1 MGASIILNSRYFRV
15 AQTGEQPK
23 DKKILTKSQTAD
35 LVHYVGTRESVSL
48 NNNDTSLMIGESTD
62 RQKET
67 LQALMNQCKDYE
79 NTHEYKD
86 YIANP
91 TKANASE
98 LITRLS
104 EMILLDNGIYLDEAV
119 SDLVS
124 YVGTRPSVDIEK
136 SQQHGL
142 FSSEDNVD
150 LEKAMEEL
158 SNHKGRIWTH
168 VISLRREDADRLG
181 YSSQAPWKQLVRSEI
196 DTIAKANN
204 IKLENLRWYAGMH
217 NTGHHPHIHLFIYS
231 NDPKEG
237 YINADGIKKIKS
249 KFANEIFKDDLKHS
263 FVNQSEY
270 RNQIKDEMSQL
281 VNKINQNPLSQYDN
295 ATLDYLQNSIYTLA
309 NKMPDTGK
317 YYYKYQPKEV
327 KELVDDILKALTEKS
342 PDMSKL
348 YNMWCTEQEKILGT
362 YNESPEYKTPIEQ
375 NDNFKFLKNSLLKK
389 ARELQSEIS
398 DKDTYE
404 MNKDIQADIVIDY
417 EAEETNI
424 SNNIDDNFETEETV
438 SDNDLSD
445 FEENIDDTLDKVT
458 DEQLSDD
465 KNADFTADKE
475 LLMPDFLLADDFAK
489 LEHNALSDSK
499 ASYELGLQYLYGN
512 SKHNIQKNYELA
524 QRYLVISANQS
535 NAYANYELGKIYYNG
550 VGVEADTEISNNY
563 FLKAHD
569 LLLSEL
575 PNEIFESLN
584 YNIPIPNID
593 YDTCKTLYTLGTMY
607 YKGLGVPQDYQ
618 KAEMYF
624 SASQEKIPYS
634 KIYLGNISMYGLGK
648 DIDYEKAKEY
658 YTEAMTSRSEF
669 TQAQASYKIALMYE
683 KGLGTNVD
691 YELAF
696 RNYFNSA
703 TKADLADAH
712 YKMGQLLETEKFK
725 TNDIGKEQANG
736 CYQKALELYLKA
748 EKEMENKSTELTI
761 GTMYAK
767 GQGVEQ
773 NEDKAVEWLTK
784 SAKKDNAI
792 AYQKLGAIYADE
804 NSRYFDMNKAVKC
817 LEQSSKIGN
826 HFANYQL
833 GKIYSDPNGKFY
845 DLNKAIPNLQ
855 TSAEQGN
862 HFANYKLGKI
872 YADKDSQ
879 FYDLNKAIS
888 NLQISSEQG
897 NHFANYRLGKIY
909 ADKDSQFYDI
919 NKAIPNLQTSAE
931 QGNHFANY
939 KLGKIYADKNSQFY
953 DINKAISNLQMSAE
967 QGNHF
972 ANYQLG
978 KIYADKDSQFYDLN
992 KAISNLQISAEQGN
1006 HFANYKLGEIY
1017 ADKNSQFYD
1026 LSKAIPNLQMSAEQ
1040 GNHFANYQLGKI
1052 YADKDSQF
1060 YDLNKAISNLQMSA
1074 EQGNHFANYKLGKI
1088 YADKDSQFYD
1098 LNKAIPNLQISAQ
1111 QGNHFANYTLGKIFA
1126 DKNSEFYNP
1135 YKAMEHLYISSAHSN
1150 HLANYQIG
1158 RLCISRDSPY
1168 FDVQN
1173 AISNFEISA
1182 KENNPNA
1189 YYQLGKIYSSRSFG
1203 VYDRE
1208 KAIFCFKK
1216 AHEGNHPFAKEQLD
1230 KLQNPRKPHPNVG
1243 KFLSE
1248 IGNCLSGL
1256 CRLVSMSIDNDMGE
1270 RINNYNRIDSK
1281 AQKKRKKHKAKH
1293 SHTIKENN
1301 SNNFNMY

>member
-15 AQTGEQPK
+15 AQAGEQPK

-67 LQALMNQCKDYE
+67 LSALMNECKDYE

-196 DTIAKANN
+196 DTIAKANK

-249 KFANEIFKDDLKHS
+249 KFANEIFKDDFKHS
-263 FVNQSEY
+263 FVNQTEY
-270 RNQIKDEMSQL
+270 RNQIKDEISQL
-281 VNKINQNPLSQYDN
+281 VDKINQNPLSQYDN

-327 KELVDDILKALTEKS
+327 KELVNDILKALTEKS
-342 PDMSKL
+342 PDMSRL
-348 YNMWCTEQEKILGT
+348 YDMWCIEQEKILGT

-389 ARELQSEIS
+389 ARELQAEIS

-404 MNKDIQADIVIDY
+404 INKDIQADIVIDY
-417 EAEETNI
+417 EVEETNI
-424 SNNIDDNFETEETV
+424 SNNIDDNFEIGETI
-438 SDNDLSD
+438 SDNDQPN
-445 FEENIDDTLDKVT
+445 FEENIDETLDEVT

-489 LEHNALSDSK
+489 LEHNALSDPK

-524 QRYLVISANQS
+524 QRYLVISANQN

-584 YNIPIPNID
+584 YNIAISNID
-593 YDTCKTLYTLGTMY
+593 YDTCKSLYTLGTMY

-648 DIDYEKAKEY
+648 DIDYERAKEY

-669 TQAQASYKIALMYE
+669 TQASYKIALMYE

-696 RNYFNSA
+696 KNYFNSA
-703 TKADLADAH
+703 TKADFADAH

-784 SAKKDNAI
+784 SAKKENAI

-804 NSRYFDMNKAVKC
+804 NSKYFDMNKAVKC
-817 LEQSSKIGN
+817 LEQSAKIGN

-845 DLNKAIPNLQ
+845 DLNKAI
-855 TSAEQGN
+855 
-862 HFANYKLGKI
+862 
-872 YADKDSQ
+872 
-879 FYDLNKAIS
+879 
-888 NLQISSEQG
+888 
-897 NHFANYRLGKIY
+897 
-909 ADKDSQFYDI
+909 
-919 NKAIPNLQTSAE
+919 
-931 QGNHFANY
+931 
-939 KLGKIYADKNSQFY
+939 
-953 DINKAISNLQMSAE
+953 
-967 QGNHF
+967 
-972 ANYQLG
+972 
-978 KIYADKDSQFYDLN
+978 
-992 KAISNLQISAEQGN
+992 SNLQISAEQGN
-1006 HFANYKLGEIY
+1006 HFADYK
-1017 ADKNSQFYD
+1017 
-1026 LSKAIPNLQMSAEQ
+1026 
-1040 GNHFANYQLGKI
+1040 
-1052 YADKDSQF
+1052 
-1060 YDLNKAISNLQMSA
+1060 
-1074 EQGNHFANYKLGKI
+1074 
-1088 YADKDSQFYD
+1088 
-1098 LNKAIPNLQISAQ
+1098 
-1111 QGNHFANYTLGKIFA
+1111 LGKIFA

-1135 YKAMEHLYISSAHSN
+1135 DKSMEHLYISSAHGN

-1189 YYQLGKIYSSRSFG
+1189 YYQLGKIYSSRTFG
-1203 VYDRE
+1203 AYDRE

-1281 AQKKRKKHKAKH
+1281 VQKKRKKHKAKH

>member
-67 LQALMNQCKDYE
+67 LSALMNECKDYE

-104 EMILLDNGIYLDEAV
+104 EMRLLDNGIYLDEAV

-124 YVGTRPSVDIEK
+124 YVGTLPSVDIEK

-142 FSSEDNVD
+142 FSSKDNVD

-249 KFANEIFKDDLKHS
+249 KFANKIFKDDLKHS

-281 VNKINQNPLSQYDN
+281 VDEINQNPLSQYDN
-295 ATLDYLQNSIYTLA
+295 ATLDYLQNSMYTLA

-342 PDMSKL
+342 PDMSRL
-348 YNMWCTEQEKILGT
+348 YDMWCTEQEKILGT

-389 ARELQSEIS
+389 ARELQAEIS

-404 MNKDIQADIVIDY
+404 INKDIQADIVIDY
-417 EAEETNI
+417 EIEETNI
-424 SNNIDDNFETEETV
+424 SNNIDDNFETEETI
-438 SDNDLSD
+438 SDNDQPN
-445 FEENIDDTLDKVT
+445 FEENIDDTLDEVT

-475 LLMPDFLLADDFAK
+475 LLMPDFLLADDFAR
-489 LEHNALSDSK
+489 LEHNALSDPK

-569 LLLSEL
+569 LLLGEL
-575 PNEIFESLN
+575 PNEIFENLN

-593 YDTCKTLYTLGTMY
+593 YDTCKVLYTLGTMY

-648 DIDYEKAKEY
+648 DIDYERAKEY

-736 CYQKALELYLKA
+736 CYQKALELYIKA

-784 SAKKDNAI
+784 SAKKDNSI
-792 AYQKLGAIYADE
+792 AYQKLSAIYADE
-804 NSRYFDMNKAVKC
+804 NSKYFDLNKAVKC
-817 LEQSSKIGN
+817 LEQSAKIGN
-826 HFANYQL
+826 HFANYQ
-833 GKIYSDPNGKFY
+833 
-845 DLNKAIPNLQ
+845 
-855 TSAEQGN
+855 
-862 HFANYKLGKI
+862 LGKI

-888 NLQISSEQG
+888 NLQISAQ
-897 NHFANYRLGKIY
+897 
-909 ADKDSQFYDI
+909 
-919 NKAIPNLQTSAE
+919 

-939 KLGKIYADKNSQFY
+939 KLGEIYADKDSQFF
-953 DINKAISNLQMSAE
+953 DLNKAIPHLQISAQ

-972 ANYQLG
+972 ANYKLG

-1006 HFANYKLGEIY
+1006 HFANY
-1017 ADKNSQFYD
+1017 N
-1026 LSKAIPNLQMSAEQ
+1026 
-1040 GNHFANYQLGKI
+1040 LGKI
-1052 YADKDSQF
+1052 FADKDSQF
-1060 YDLNKAISNLQMSA
+1060 YDLNR
-1074 EQGNHFANYKLGKI
+1074 
-1088 YADKDSQFYD
+1088 
-1098 LNKAIPNLQISAQ
+1098 AIPNLQISAQ
-1111 QGNHFANYTLGKIFA
+1111 QGNYFADYKLGKIFA

-1135 YKAMEHLYISSAHSN
+1135 DKAMGHLYISSAYGN

-1158 RLCISRDSPY
+1158 RLCITRESPY

-1189 YYQLGKIYSSRSFG
+1189 YYQLGKIYSSRYFG

-1230 KLQNPRKPHPNVG
+1230 KLQKPRKPHPNVG
-1243 KFLSE
+1243 RFLSE

-1256 CRLVSMSIDNDMGE
+1256 CRLISMSIDNDMGE

>member
-1 MGASIILNSRYFRV
+1 MGANIILNSRYFRV
-15 AQTGEQPK
+15 AQAGEQPK

-263 FVNQSEY
+263 FVNQTEY

-281 VNKINQNPLSQYDN
+281 VDKINQNPLSQYDN
-295 ATLDYLQNSIYTLA
+295 ATLDYLQNSMYTLA

-342 PDMSKL
+342 PDMSRL
-348 YNMWCTEQEKILGT
+348 YDMWCIEQEKILGT

-389 ARELQSEIS
+389 ARELQAEIS

-404 MNKDIQADIVIDY
+404 INKDIQADIVIDY
-417 EAEETNI
+417 EIEETNI
-424 SNNIDDNFETEETV
+424 SNNIDDDFEIEETI
-438 SDNDLSD
+438 SDNDQPD
-445 FEENIDDTLDKVT
+445 FKENIDDTLDEVT

-489 LEHNALSDSK
+489 LEHNALSDPK

-524 QRYLVISANQS
+524 QRYLVISANQN

-575 PNEIFESLN
+575 PNEMFESFN

-593 YDTCKTLYTLGTMY
+593 YDTCKVLYTLGTMY

-648 DIDYEKAKEY
+648 DIDYERAKEY

-767 GQGVEQ
+767 GQGVAQ

-804 NSRYFDMNKAVKC
+804 NSKYFDINKAVKC
-817 LEQSSKIGN
+817 LEQSAKIGN

-845 DLNKAIPNLQ
+845 DLNKAISNLQ
-855 TSAEQGN
+855 ISAEQGN

-879 FYDLNKAIS
+879 FYDLNKAIP
-888 NLQISSEQG
+888 NLQISAEQG
-897 NHFANYRLGKIY
+897 NHFANYTLGKIY
-909 ADKDSQFYDI
+909 ADKDSQFYD
-919 NKAIPNLQTSAE
+919 L
-931 QGNHFANY
+931 
-939 KLGKIYADKNSQFY
+939 
-953 DINKAISNLQMSAE
+953 NKAISNLQMSAE

-992 KAISNLQISAEQGN
+992 KAISNLHISAQQGN
-1006 HFANYKLGEIY
+1006 HFANYKLGE
-1017 ADKNSQFYD
+1017 
-1026 LSKAIPNLQMSAEQ
+1026 
-1040 GNHFANYQLGKI
+1040 I

-1060 YDLNKAISNLQMSA
+1060 YDLNKAISNLQISA
-1074 EQGNHFANYKLGKI
+1074 EQGNHFANYTLGKI

-1098 LNKAIPNLQISAQ
+1098 LNKAIPNLQMSAN
-1111 QGNHFANYTLGKIFA
+1111 QGNHFADYKLGKIFA

-1135 YKAMEHLYISSAHSN
+1135 DKAMEHLYISSAHSN

-1243 KFLSE
+1243 RFLSE

-1256 CRLVSMSIDNDMGE
+1256 CRLVSMSIDNDMSE

>member
-1 MGASIILNSRYFRV
+1 MGANIILNSRYFRV

-67 LQALMNQCKDYE
+67 LQALMNKCKDYE

-104 EMILLDNGIYLDEAV
+104 EMILLDNEIYLDEAV

-136 SQQHGL
+136 NQQHGL

-249 KFANEIFKDDLKHS
+249 KFANEIFKDDFKHS
-263 FVNQSEY
+263 FVNQTEY

-281 VNKINQNPLSQYDN
+281 VDKINQNPLSQYDN
-295 ATLDYLQNSIYTLA
+295 ATLDYLQNSMYTLA

-342 PDMSKL
+342 PDMSRL
-348 YNMWCTEQEKILGT
+348 YDMWCIEQEKILGT

-389 ARELQSEIS
+389 ARELQAEIS
-398 DKDTYE
+398 D
-404 MNKDIQADIVIDY
+404 KDIQADIVIDY
-417 EAEETNI
+417 EVEETNI
-424 SNNIDDNFETEETV
+424 SNNIDDDFEIEETNILNDIDDNFETEETI
-438 SDNDLSD
+438 SDNDQPD
-445 FEENIDDTLDKVT
+445 FEENVDEILDEVT

-489 LEHNALSDSK
+489 LEHNALSDPK

-512 SKHNIQKNYELA
+512 SKHNIQKSYELA

-575 PNEIFESLN
+575 PNEMFESLN

-593 YDTCKTLYTLGTMY
+593 YDTCKSLYTLGTMY

-648 DIDYEKAKEY
+648 DIDYERAKEY

-691 YELAF
+691 YDLAF

-804 NSRYFDMNKAVKC
+804 NSKYFDINKAVKC
-817 LEQSSKIGN
+817 LEQSAKIGN

-833 GKIYSDPNGKFY
+833 GKIYSDPDGKFY
-845 DLNKAIPNLQ
+845 DLSKAVSNLQ
-855 TSAEQGN
+855 ISAEQGN

-879 FYDLNKAIS
+879 FYDLNKAIP
-888 NLQISSEQG
+888 NLQMSAQQG
-897 NHFANYRLGKIY
+897 NHFANYQLGKIF
-909 ADKDSQFYDI
+909 ADKDSQFYD
-919 NKAIPNLQTSAE
+919 L
-931 QGNHFANY
+931 
-939 KLGKIYADKNSQFY
+939 
-953 DINKAISNLQMSAE
+953 NKAISNLQMSAE

-992 KAISNLQISAEQGN
+992 KAIPNLQI
-1006 HFANYKLGEIY
+1006 
-1017 ADKNSQFYD
+1017 
-1026 LSKAIPNLQMSAEQ
+1026 SAEQ

-1052 YADKDSQF
+1052 YSDKGSQF

-1074 EQGNHFANYKLGKI
+1074 NQGNHFANY
-1088 YADKDSQFYD
+1088 
-1098 LNKAIPNLQISAQ
+1098 N
-1111 QGNHFANYTLGKIFA
+1111 LGKIFA

-1135 YKAMEHLYISSAHSN
+1135 DKAMEHLYISSAHGN
-1150 HLANYQIG
+1150 HLANFQIG

-1203 VYDRE
+1203 LYDRE

-1216 AHEGNHPFAKEQLD
+1216 AQEGNHPFAKEQLD

-1256 CRLVSMSIDNDMGE
+1256 CRLISMSIDNDMSE

-1293 SHTIKENN
+1293 SNTIKENN